1 VPAEELAAVPVGTR
15 GEFRSRGHE
24 GAYEAEAAL
33 VEPRVSSDTR
43 AARVRFYV
51 KNGEPRLLPG
61 DAGIVVAKLPEREH
75 LLVPRDAVVD
85 VGNARYAF
93 VEQGAG
99 LFVPRQ
105 VELGPLIGDERVI
118 EKGLEAGELVVS
130 RGLFLLDSESR
141 LQASLAPATASAGA
155 ASASA
160 PTPPPAPLHDHS
172 KLGTP

>member
-1 VPAEELAAVPVGTR
+1 
-15 GEFRSRGHE
+15 
-24 GAYEAEAAL
+24 
-33 VEPRVSSDTR
+33 
-43 AARVRFYV
+43 
-51 KNGEPRLLPG
+51 LLPG